1 MRKRSLAIDPIL
13 AKQTKSI
20 IALALRNHP
29 RQNGGNGRHF
39 FVSGGEHHCRL

>member
-20 IALALRNHP
+20 IALAFRNHS
-29 RQNGGNGRHF
+29 RQNE
-39 FVSGGEHHCRL
+39 GERQTFLL